1 MLRAARAICLI
12 FPLLAHAADPAPGKN
27 WWGVVV
33 GVGEYPQLGPSVSLE
48 GPPNDVP
55 LVMTWLA
62 RGSVPRSRITVLA
75 DHVKGADALPTR
87 AAILAALDAVA
98 ARAAPGDSVF
108 LYFAGHGSQVP
119 QSRPGD
125 HAKSDGLEEV
135 FLPRDTEQW
144 NPGQRR
150 IPGAIRGSEIG
161 QRVTAM
167 RARGIFVWLVF
178 DSCHSATM
186 SRSAAL
192 VGLRQRALPI
202 AALGVPQSDQGTAT
216 APAPLLRISDGNLPG
231 GYVAFYAAQTTEVAP
246 ELPLPAGEPDRRVHG
261 LFTFALLKSIAAGA
275 PGSYRDLS
283 HQILAFY
290 AVTYPRTTPEFEGA
304 LDLPIGASAA
314 TTQGSRTWP
323 ARNSGDEFEI
333 AAGRLNDITPGTLL
347 ALTGAPAHNRPVAPL
362 GVLRVTRSTLTT
374 AWAQGVSDA
383 ETLRRWRVPQDL
395 TAESGSGLVRV
406 LQSNL
411 DLTIR
416 VAALSACSP
425 TLAIDPACEKQ
436 KDSGQDAALARV
448 QTMLARPGVLPAGME
463 LVRDPSAADLLLLV
477 TANRI
482 HIRRASSLATS
493 ASRGATVDLEGADLD
508 SRLQRAMLRAAR
520 VVGLVRLGTKFSD
533 PGDELA
539 VELRS
544 RDRSGQWRA
553 VNESKGAKLSFDA
566 ELAIRLRNIGP
577 GDIDVTVL
585 SIDDEF
591 QITPIFPVDLE
602 TNRMRQGSAQLE
614 VRGWAR
620 PSGPYQILVIS
631 EPAIPG
637 KPHDLSYL
645 AQPGV
650 TRSARDAGFGA
661 VLESIGFER
670 RKTRSSADTATSG
683 RIRVLGYE
691 VLEGNAP
698 PAGPAR

>member
-1 MLRAARAICLI
+1 MLRAACALCLI

-33 GVGEYPQLGPSVSLE
+33 GVSEYPHLGPSVTLE

-55 LVMTWLA
+55 LLMTWLA
-62 RGSVPRSRITVLA
+62 RGSVPRSRITLLA
-75 DHVKGADALPTR
+75 DRVQGADALPTR

-98 ARAAPGDSVF
+98 TRAAPGDSVF

-119 QSRPGD
+119 QTNAGD
-125 HAKSDGLEEV
+125 HAKADGLEEV
-135 FLPRDTEQW
+135 FLPRDAEQW
-144 NPGQRR
+144 NPEQRR
-150 IPGAIRGSEIG
+150 ITGAIRGREFG

-186 SRSAAL
+186 SRNAAL
-192 VGLRQRALPI
+192 VGLKQRALPG
-202 AALGVPQSDQGTAT
+202 AALGVPQRDQESAVAT
-216 APAPLLRISDGNLPG
+216 VPLMRVAEGNLPG
-231 GYVAFYAAQTTEVAP
+231 GYVAFYAAQTSEVAP

-314 TTQGSRTWP
+314 KSQASRTWA
-323 ARNSGDEFEI
+323 ARNTGEEFEI

-347 ALTGAPAHNRPVAPL
+347 ALTGAPAHNRPAAPL
-362 GVLRVTRSTLTT
+362 GLLRVTRSTLTT
-374 AWAQGVSDA
+374 AWAQGVSDT

-416 VAALSACSP
+416 VAAVAGCSP

-436 KDSGQDAALARV
+436 KGGGDAALTRV
-448 QTMLARPGVLPAGME
+448 QALLARPGILPSGAE
-463 LVRDPSAADLLLLV
+463 QTRDPRAADLLLLV
-477 TANRI
+477 TPDKI
-482 HIRRASSLATS
+482 HIRRSSALATP
-493 ASRGATVDLEGADLD
+493 ASRGATVDLEGPDLD
-508 SRLQRAMLRAAR
+508 SRLQSALLRAAR
-520 VVGLVRLGTKFSD
+520 VVGLVRLSTKFTD
-533 PGDELA
+533 PRDELA
-539 VELRS
+539 VELRA
-544 RDRSGQWRA
+544 RDRSGQWRP
-553 VNESKGAKLSFDA
+553 VGESKATAIPFDA
-566 ELAIRLRNIGP
+566 PLAIRLQNIGP

-585 SIDDEF
+585 SINDEF
-591 QITPIFPVDLE
+591 EITPIFPVDLE

-631 EPAIPG
+631 EPAVPG

-670 RKTRSSADTATSG
+670 RRTRSAAETASSG

-691 VLEGNAP
+691 VMESSTP